1 MLLIIYVLIILGHI
15 WQLWV
20 ALALWWIMFYWVVIT
35 LCWYCHVIFTFLFLK
50 FLSNNGNLRRLSV
63 KLRYMFGMVWK
74 VLIND
79 CIFLYLYLY
88 VIMLYLFLC
97 FIELYL
103 SLHFVGSYL
112 YLFLFALC
120 GVLACCLKTC
130 ICSCIC
136 MTLTLGFVEVYLHS
150 FGLNNAVIKLHF
162 SVFIFL
168 HVLYSFAF
176 LSLIIKLIRHQDVC
190 LLIVCVFLF
199 IF

>member
-1 MLLIIYVLIILGHI
+1 
-15 WQLWV
+15 
-20 ALALWWIMFYWVVIT
+20 
-35 LCWYCHVIFTFLFLK
+35 
-50 FLSNNGNLRRLSV
+50 
-63 KLRYMFGMVWK
+63 MFGMVWK

-199 IF
+199 IFQLIQHLYYRIVLLQLCSLLKNGRTHQSLTYILYYFVPYEKLTNNVELATL